1 MSGKNH
7 LFVRSSDVCMQFG
20 ANGPDGQDWR
30 VPVSEIVARR
40 KRVSDSLASEGMQS
54 VIVEDP
60 VELYWLTGGRQ
71 RGILVVGAT
80 DSGVETT
87 HWVRK
92 SLSRARWES
101 GGDDAPD
108 SLCDQPRSSML
119 EDGLRGIGVTEVPA
133 MLQDSLPTARWSFL
147 SDCLSS
153 LSPSNHNA
161 SPIIHKL
168 REVKSDWEIDQI
180 RTSGS
185 VNQKMFSQISKECQV
200 GMTELEVASIAE
212 KVSRREGFGGR
223 IRMRRWPMDCDRAV
237 IVTGRSGGVPSF
249 FDSAVGGFGSNPIA
263 PLGSGHRRIKEAEP
277 VLVDLVH
284 VHRGYVSDCT
294 RMYSF
299 GNLSQDWLARLD
311 DMAEIRGSLIDALN
325 KGESCARAWELGRDM
340 ALEMGYEDNLMGI
353 APHQAKFLGH
363 SVGLEL
369 DETPVLADRFIEP
382 MIPGNTMAIEPKVV
396 YADGA
401 IGTEDTWYC
410 TKEGLKCL
418 TGGSDIPDHTELSV

>member
-1 MSGKNH
+1 
-7 LFVRSSDVCMQFG
+7 
-20 ANGPDGQDWR
+20 
-30 VPVSEIVARR
+30 
-40 KRVSDSLASEGMQS
+40 
-54 VIVEDP
+54 
-60 VELYWLTGGRQ
+60 
-71 RGILVVGAT
+71 
-80 DSGVETT
+80 
-87 HWVRK
+87 
-92 SLSRARWES
+92 
-101 GGDDAPD
+101 
-108 SLCDQPRSSML
+108 
-119 EDGLRGIGVTEVPA
+119 
-133 MLQDSLPTARWSFL
+133 
-147 SDCLSS
+147 
-153 LSPSNHNA
+153 
-161 SPIIHKL
+161 
-168 REVKSDWEIDQI
+168 
-180 RTSGS
+180 
-185 VNQKMFSQISKECQV
+185 
-200 GMTELEVASIAE
+200 
-212 KVSRREGFGGR
+212 
-223 IRMRRWPMDCDRAV
+223 MDCDRAV

-277 VLVDLVH
+277 ILVDLVH

-418 TGGSDIPDHTELSV
+418 TGGSDIPDYTELSV